1 MGGRIW
7 VESVPHEG
15 STFHF
20 TARFGLADPADV
32 SERPAPEQP
41 SRQTVPDTP
50 VMPPQPA
57 ARNLHVLLAED
68 NVVNQRLAAA
78 LLQRRGHRVTTVA
91 NGEEALAAIA
101 ATSFDLVL
109 MDVQMPVMGGL
120 EATSAI
126 RLG

>member
-1 MGGRIW
+1 MGLAISSTLVQLMGGRIW

-32 SERPAPEQP
+32 SEPAW
-41 SRQTVPDTP
+41 SRTTVPDRRFPTRA
-50 VMPPQPA
+50 MPPQPA
-57 ARNLHVLLAED
+57 ARRLHVLLAED

-78 LLQRRGHRVTTVA
+78 LLQRRGHRVTIVA

-101 ATSFDLVL
+101 ADR
-109 MDVQMPVMGGL
+109 
-120 EATSAI
+120 I
-126 RLG
+126 RRGR